1 MPRPNTA
8 LLAQT
13 LRDLSERLPEWFE
26 QLPALLTELWHAVI
40 LPVGLGLIAA
50 SVWVVVLRRL
60 YRYVVPPG
68 AAQLHSEALQALRWA
83 PAAVVSFHH
92 NNSSGKS
99 TNKYERQTEQLLRQA
114 LQQDP
119 EYVPARLSLA
129 ALYLY
134 RQRNVTQ
141 AQQVLMWQP
150 SNSIRN
156 NSTSASAKLD
166 PLIQGLLLDAQAL
179 QAGQDQMVQA
189 ELREAEFL
197 HPAFA
202 VPPGPLLS
210 SNNNNQAFPTE
221 LSQKKNR

>member
-13 LRDLSERLPEWFE
+13 LRDLSERLPEWLE
-26 QLPALLTELWHAVI
+26 QLPAFLRELGHAVL
-40 LPVGLGLIAA
+40 LPVGLGLMAV
-50 SVWVVVLRRL
+50 SVLVVVLRRL

-68 AAQLHSEALQALRWA
+68 AAQLHHEALQALRWA
-83 PAAVVSFHH
+83 PASF
-92 NNSSGKS
+92 KS
-99 TNKYERQTEQLLRQA
+99 TSSKSHNKYERQAEQLLRQA